1 MKTYEQIAQNV
12 FRRRE
17 EYLARQKQQR
27 KRYRTLAVSL
37 SCIALVVLQGIGIGQ
52 RNLLFQLPEHTEDA
66 RYPYILDHF
75 DDAEKGSHIVI
86 QEMGTVSEPFRQM
99 DIALL
104 WEDFIPMTWLELE
117 KYYGI
122 DVRPDLPADLYAPG
136 DPVNAS
142 SMGIF
147 RRDGGTGEVYFDSN
161 TINFG
166 QGPGRSVTLEVW
178 KDRGSCSCLGDFYT
192 LPEKSV
198 IAGVEMAIGQ
208 NEEGWFFVEFE
219 HKGVGFRLITTD
231 LSQLET
237 VAILSS
243 LVD

>member
-17 EYLARQKQQR
+17 EYFTRQKQQR

-37 SCIALVVLQGIGIGQ
+37 SCIALVVLVGIGIGQ
-52 RNLLFQLPEHTEDA
+52 RDLLFQEPEHAEDA
-66 RYPYILDHF
+66 MYPGILDHF
-75 DDAEKGSHIVI
+75 DDAEKGCHIVI
-86 QEMGTVSEPFRQM
+86 QELETIPAYQM

-104 WEDFIPMTWLELE
+104 WEDFIPMTWLEIRE
-117 KYYGI
+117 YYGI
-122 DVRPDLPADLYAPG
+122 DVRPTLPGDLYAPG
-136 DPVNAS
+136 DPVNAT

-147 RRDGGTGEVYFDSN
+147 RRDDGTGEVYFDSN

-166 QGPGRSVTLEVW
+166 QTAGRSVNLEFW
-178 KDRGSCSCLGDFYT
+178 KERGSCSCLGNFYT

-198 IAGVEMAIGQ
+198 IGGVEMAIGQ
-208 NEEGWFFVEFE
+208 NKEGWFFAEFE
-219 HKGVGFRLITTD
+219 HNGVGFRLMTTG
-231 LSQLET
+231 LSQVET